1 MRFVYAVIN
10 LLILAGLI
18 YLVGRKT
25 IVKIFRSRREKI
37 TRELDEAETPFAPEP
52 LPEMPAP
59 DDTALKSELA
69 AVEKD
74 GKAALAELD
83 TQYEADAADQRREML
98 FTTRAQ
104 IIEQVLTLAEQHM
117 RSAEYQAS
125 KLARQN
131 AAVEQILAQIH
142 LTPGD
147 VSYISRK
154 GVLYV
159 TLTSAAALPDDIV
172 EKVRVRS
179 EALVAAAGGKIS
191 YWVRQKEELIGG
203 LQLRIGD
210 TIYDYTISNKL
221 YRLGKA
227 LNDRPLTETDAD
239 SIRAGMLDAVR
250 HMKLGIDVFQV
261 GRVLSVSDGICWM
274 DGLADI
280 MYGELVEFVNGER
293 GMVMD
298 IQADRVGCIIFG
310 RYDHVDSYSRV
321 RRLNKM
327 ASVPVGEAMLG
338 RVVDALGKPI
348 DGRGRIWSTE
358 TRPIEFQ
365 APAIPD
371 RQSVSVPL
379 HTGIKAIDALVPIGR
394 GQRELIIGDRQT
406 GKTAIAL
413 DTIVNQKGKDVI
425 CIYVAIGQK
434 ASSVAQLKK
443 TLETHGAMDYT
454 IIVNATASD
463 PAPLQYIA
471 PYAGCAMGEYFMNKG
486 RDVLIVYDDL
496 SKHAI
501 AYRAMSLLLERS
513 PGREAYPGDVF
524 YLHSRLLERA
534 AHLSKEKGGGSITA
548 LPIIE
553 TQSGDVSAYIPT
565 NVISITDG
573 QLILETRLFFS
584 GQRPAVNVGL
594 SVSRVG
600 GDAQTKAM
608 KKAAKTIR
616 LDLSQYREMESF
628 TQFASDLD
636 ESTAKL
642 LSYGQGLMRM
652 LRQKQFHPYKQYEQV
667 ILLVAGLNHVF
678 QEIVPEQLDAF
689 IPALLQHFGE
699 TQGALCNAI
708 EQTGRLS
715 DDQQSQIIE
724 CAKEFVQSY
733 FSK

>member
-18 YLVGRKT
+18 YLVGRKS

-37 TRELDEAETPFAPEP
+37 ARELDEAETPFAPEP

-69 AVEKD
+69 AAEKD

-83 TQYEADAADQRREML
+83 AQYEADAADQRREML

-104 IIEQVLTLAEQHM
+104 IIEQVLSLAEQHM

-125 KLARQN
+125 KLARQHE
-131 AAVEQILAQIH
+131 AVEQILAQIH

-159 TLTSAAALPDDIV
+159 TLTSAAVLPDETV
-172 EKVRVRS
+172 EKVRKRA

-406 GKTAIAL
+406 GKTAIAM
-413 DTIVNQKGKDVI
+413 
-425 CIYVAIGQK
+425 CS
-434 ASSVAQLKK
+434 ASMLPSAR
-443 TLETHGAMDYT
+443 
-454 IIVNATASD
+454 S
-463 PAPLQYIA
+463 APPL
-471 PYAGCAMGEYFMNKG
+471 
-486 RDVLIVYDDL
+486 R
-496 SKHAI
+496 
-501 AYRAMSLLLERS
+501 RS
-513 PGREAYPGDVF
+513 PRGWKPPVRWSIRRSCAPRRPIPRRF
-524 YLHSRLLERA
+524 SISRR
-534 AHLSKEKGGGSITA
+534 
-548 LPIIE
+548 LP
-553 TQSGDVSAYIPT
+553 A
-565 NVISITDG
+565 
-573 QLILETRLFFS
+573 R
-584 GQRPAVNVGL
+584 R
-594 SVSRVG
+594 
-600 GDAQTKAM
+600 
-608 KKAAKTIR
+608 
-616 LDLSQYREMESF
+616 
-628 TQFASDLD
+628 
-636 ESTAKL
+636 
-642 LSYGQGLMRM
+642 
-652 LRQKQFHPYKQYEQV
+652 
-667 ILLVAGLNHVF
+667 
-678 QEIVPEQLDAF
+678 
-689 IPALLQHFGE
+689 
-699 TQGALCNAI
+699 
-708 EQTGRLS
+708 
-715 DDQQSQIIE
+715 
-724 CAKEFVQSY
+724 
-733 FSK
+733 

>member
-18 YLVGRKT
+18 YLVGRKS

-69 AVEKD
+69 AAEKD

-83 TQYEADAADQRREML
+83 AQYEADTADQRREML

-131 AAVEQILAQIH
+131 EAVEQILAQIH

-159 TLTSAAALPDDIV
+159 TLTSAAVLPDETV
-172 EKVRVRS
+172 EKVRKRA

-348 DGRGRIWSTE
+348 DGRGRIWKLL
-358 TRPIEFQ
+358 RLFLLGNP
-365 APAIPD
+365 
-371 RQSVSVPL
+371 
-379 HTGIKAIDALVPIGR
+379 
-394 GQRELIIGDRQT
+394 
-406 GKTAIAL
+406 
-413 DTIVNQKGKDVI
+413 
-425 CIYVAIGQK
+425 
-434 ASSVAQLKK
+434 
-443 TLETHGAMDYT
+443 
-454 IIVNATASD
+454 
-463 PAPLQYIA
+463 
-471 PYAGCAMGEYFMNKG
+471 
-486 RDVLIVYDDL
+486 
-496 SKHAI
+496 
-501 AYRAMSLLLERS
+501 LLLATLAGLALACS
-513 PGREAYPGDVF
+513 GLGLWQPLD
-524 YLHSRLLERA
+524 HA
-534 AHLSKEKGGGSITA
+534 AA
-548 LPIIE
+548 LI
-553 TQSGDVSAYIPT
+553 G
-565 NVISITDG
+565 
-573 QLILETRLFFS
+573 
-584 GQRPAVNVGL
+584 
-594 SVSRVG
+594 
-600 GDAQTKAM
+600 
-608 KKAAKTIR
+608 
-616 LDLSQYREMESF
+616 
-628 TQFASDLD
+628 
-636 ESTAKL
+636 STAAPCML
-642 LSYGQGLMRM
+642 LALGFD
-652 LRQKQFHPYKQYEQV
+652 LRQKLVLALRRNGGHTVIRQAWLLLCKLGIHPLICWGIMHLAGLPPLWLGV
-667 ILLVAGLNHVF
+667 GVLMSATGTALVASVLAEVYSA
-678 QEIVPEQLDAF
+678 VPEEAALTAVLSNAASMVSLMLF
-689 IPALLQHFGE
+689 IFLLQ
-699 TQGALCNAI
+699 GAGCL
-708 EQTGRLS
+708 
-715 DDQQSQIIE
+715 
-724 CAKEFVQSY
+724 
-733 FSK
+733 

>member
-1 MRFVYAVIN
+1 MRFVYAIIN

-18 YLVGRKT
+18 YLVGRKS
-25 IVKIFRSRREKI
+25 IVKIFRSRRERI
-37 TRELDEAETPFAPEP
+37 AQELDEAETPFVGEA
-52 LPEMPAP
+52 LPETAAP
-59 DDTALKSELA
+59 DDAPYRAELA
-69 AVEKD
+69 A
-74 GKAALAELD
+74 AATERSETLAGIEA
-83 TQYEADAADQRREML
+83 QYTADADDQRREML
-98 FTTRAQ
+98 LAARTK
-104 IIEQVLTLAEQHM
+104 IIAQVLELAEAHM
-117 RSAEYQAS
+117 RSEVYQAS
-125 KLARQN
+125 KLARRNQ
-131 AAVEQILAQIH
+131 AVEQILALIH

-147 VSYISRK
+147 VSYLSHK

-159 TLTSAAALPDDIV
+159 TLTSAAALPDEIV
-172 EKVRVRS
+172 EKVRRRA
-179 EALVAAAGGKIS
+179 EELVAAVDGKIS
-191 YWVRQKEELIGG
+191 FWVRQNEELIGG

-239 SIRAGMLDAVR
+239 SIRAGMLDAVQN
-250 HMKLGIDVFQV
+250 MKLGIDVFQV
-261 GRVLSVSDGICWM
+261 GRVLSVSDGICWL

-298 IQADRVGCIIFG
+298 IQSDKVGCIIFG

-348 DGRGRIWSTE
+348 DGKGRIWSSE
-358 TRPIEFQ
+358 SRPIEFQ

-406 GKTAIAL
+406 GKTSIAIDAIL
-413 DTIVNQKGKDVI
+413 AQKGQDVL

-434 ASSVAQLKK
+434 RATVAEIAAR
-443 TLETHGAMDYT
+443 LEAAGAMKYT
-454 IIVNATASD
+454 TIVCATASD
-463 PAPLQYIA
+463 SASLQYIA
-471 PYAGCAMGEYFMNKG
+471 PFAGAAMSEYFMYKG

-496 SKHAI
+496 SKHAV
-501 AYRAMSLLLERS
+501 AYREISLLLHRPS
-513 PGREAYPGDVF
+513 GREAYPGDIF

-534 AHLSKEKGGGSITA
+534 ARLSAEAGGGSVTA
-548 LPIIE
+548 LPVIE
-553 TQSGDVSAYIPT
+553 TQAGDISAYIPT

-573 QLILETRLFFS
+573 QIFLEADLFNE

-600 GDAQTKAM
+600 GAAQTKLM
-608 KKAAKTIR
+608 KQVASSLRTGLA
-616 LDLSQYREMESF
+616 QYRELASF
-628 TQFASDLD
+628 TQFGSDLD
-636 ESTAKL
+636 ETTRKTLAAGAKMMAALRQDRFSPLDDWQQALLIFAVSGGYADKVETENMNGFSARLFSWFTAK
-642 LSYGQGLMRM
+642 
-652 LRQKQFHPYKQYEQV
+652 E
-667 ILLVAGLNHVF
+667 
-678 QEIVPEQLDAF
+678 PELTA
-689 IPALLQHFGE
+689 AL
-699 TQGALCNAI
+699 
-708 EQTGRLS
+708 QTGKKL
-715 DDQQSQIIE
+715 DDE
-724 CAKEFVQSY
+724 TKAALNAALAAFAEAL
-733 FSK
+733 